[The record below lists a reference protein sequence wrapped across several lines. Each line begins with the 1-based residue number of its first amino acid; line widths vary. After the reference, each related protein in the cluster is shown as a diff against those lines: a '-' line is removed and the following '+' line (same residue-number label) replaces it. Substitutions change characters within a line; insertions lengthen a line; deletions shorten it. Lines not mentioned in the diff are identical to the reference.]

1 MLRNNI
7 FILVFLSTLFSLNFP
22 AIQASEAASIK
33 TVTLAV
39 ENMTCRMCPI
49 TVRKS
54 LAKVDGVINARSDF
68 DSKTATVKF
77 DSHKTNIEALI
88 AATSNAGYPSSMKE

>member
-1 MLRNNI
+1 MFKKILFMFMLLI
-7 FILVFLSTLFSLNFP
+7 TVSGSFMQSV
-22 AIQASEAASIK
+22 QANEAASIQ

-54 LAKVDGVINARSDF
+54 LSNIDGVISASADF

-77 DSHKTNIEALI
+77 DNHKTNVDALI
-88 AATSNAGYPSSMKE
+88 AATSNAGYPSSVKQ

>member
-1 MLRNNI
+1 MLKKILFI
-7 FILVFLSTLFSLNFP
+7 FIFLT
-22 AIQASEAASIK
+22 AIGGSFFQTVQASEETSIK

-39 ENMTCRMCPI
+39 KNMTCRMCPI

-54 LAKVDGVINARSDF
+54 LTKLDGVISASSDF

-77 DSHKTNIEALI
+77 DPHKVSIDALI
-88 AATSNAGYPSSMKE
+88 AATTNAGYPSSLKQ